1 MPAPDAPSHRDELD
15 ALRHDLKTPLTTIYA
30 RAQLAA
36 RMVRRSPSLPEA
48 ERDAL
53 LNSLAVI
60 EEAVQVMV
68 PRIDG
73 IGRGSPD
80 GPMPPE

>member
-1 MPAPDAPSHRDELD
+1 MLAPDASPDRDDLD
-15 ALRHDLKTPLTTIYA
+15 SLRHDLKTPLTTIYA
-30 RAQLAA
+30 RAQLVT
-36 RMVRRSPSLPEA
+36 RKVRRSSSLTEA

-53 LNSLAVI
+53 LHSMAAI
-60 EEAVQVMV
+60 EEAVRAMV

-80 GPMPPE
+80 GPAPPE